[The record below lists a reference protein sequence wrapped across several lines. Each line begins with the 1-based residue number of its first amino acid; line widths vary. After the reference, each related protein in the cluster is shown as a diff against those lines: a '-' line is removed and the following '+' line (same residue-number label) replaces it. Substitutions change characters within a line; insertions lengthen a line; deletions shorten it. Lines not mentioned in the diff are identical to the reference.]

1 MIASQEKIIKLLDNY
16 YIENDKKLYEKFFQ
30 KLNKENINYDTY
42 LLKKN
47 SLIYQL
53 TMQIFLIEE
62 KFIKKFIYS
71 SNTNIS

>member
-30 KLNKENINYDTY
+30 KLNYDTY

-47 SLIYQL
+47 LLKSSFVVQIQIYPE
-53 TMQIFLIEE
+53 TIIFQ
-62 KFIKKFIYS
+62 
-71 SNTNIS
+71 

>member
-47 SLIYQL
+47 SLKSSFVVQIQIYPE
-53 TMQIFLIEE
+53 TIIF
-62 KFIKKFIYS
+62 
-71 SNTNIS
+71 

>member
-47 SLIYQL
+47 SLKSSFVVQIQIYPETIIL
-53 TMQIFLIEE
+53 
-62 KFIKKFIYS
+62 
-71 SNTNIS
+71 